1 MASKRPF
8 SNRDFLDWVRDYLPT
23 DATVHETRADGHAG
37 AAVSHQ
43 ELNPNTFYLFDAD
56 ALDGFCHAIGELAL
70 EEANGTVL
78 AALQDFGDFE
88 QYREC
93 VAQLASTIDRVELVG
108 TGRVPPNVRRVKF
121 IKDARGTCRSFRVVL
136 YEGRRLQVMLACR
149 ELGSSSGAARKPFVG
164 LYTLD
169 AQLIKHLHAELV
181 DVAQGR
187 GGALRGFMRLQAI
200 DLAAKQI
207 QQEFLRENEALNQA
221 MHRLQFDPANYR
233 PAQFALDLEKGLS
246 RLQEWKRRLPELVAR
261 AEAT

>member
-1 MASKRPF
+1 VASKRPF

-23 DATVHETRADGHAG
+23 DATVHETGADGHAR

-43 ELNPNTFYLFDAD
+43 ELNPNTFYLFEAD
-56 ALDGFCHAIGELAL
+56 ALDGFCHAIAELAL

-78 AALQDFGDFE
+78 AALQDCGDFE

-93 VAQLASTIDRVELVG
+93 VVQLASTIDRVELLG
-108 TGRVPPNVRRVKF
+108 TGRAPANVRRVTF
-121 IKDARGTCRSFRVVL
+121 IKDTRGTCRSFRVVL
-136 YEGRRLQVMLACR
+136 YEGRRLQVMLAGR
-149 ELGSSSGAARKPFVG
+149 ELGSSSGAASKSFVG

-169 AQLIKHLHAELV
+169 GKLVKHLHADLV
-181 DVAQGR
+181 DAAQGR
-187 GGALRGFMRLQAI
+187 ASVLREFMRLQAI

-207 QQEFLRENEALNQA
+207 QQEFLREKEALNQA